1 MISSDK
7 ITKKNVQFPYPG
19 VPDGELMSIRTIILG
34 ERDFDT
40 DAITVK
46 PTIVLIHGFG
56 GSGVTM
62 YPIFR
67 VLMEHF
73 RLVLLDQVGFGGST
87 RI

>member
-1 MISSDK
+1 
-7 ITKKNVQFPYPG
+7 
-19 VPDGELMSIRTIILG
+19 MSIRTIILG

-46 PTIVLIHGFG
+46 PTLVLIHGFG

-73 RLVLLDQVGFGGST
+73 RLVMLDQIGFGGST
-87 RI
+87 RIQKMPTSCFESVEAMDQYYIGWL

>member
-1 MISSDK
+1 M
-7 ITKKNVQFPYPG
+7 
-19 VPDGELMSIRTIILG
+19 MSIRTIILG

-46 PTIVLIHGFG
+46 PTLVLIHGFG

-67 VLMEHF
+67 VLMEHY
-73 RLVLLDQVGFGGST
+73 RLVLLDQIGFGGST
-87 RI
+87 RIQKMPANCFESVEAMDQY